1 MISTDQRY
9 EYVIQGTVVDRVSR
23 AGIQGVKVEA
33 WDRDTRYHDML
44 GVATTDAN
52 GRFTIGFQT
61 AYFGDYAPDR
71 SPDLFFKAFIGEREM
86 LTTFETPMMN
96 VERGT
101 TTVTLELQMP
111 TIKNKGVDRI
121 GGLQALKA
129 LNWWGQS
136 DFRGV
141 WEQGKD
147 KSKTMGKL
155 LGTIGEKSLSSF
167 NVKPIRPSA
176 TSDSQIVNQTPL
188 QAEKTLAMQNIQV
201 TEVKQASAVGKDNLI
216 NLRDYPLVLKA
227 GDRVTLYEE
236 NGVVKYYTRT
246 PHPKAAGIDAEK
258 VASIDSDMQTMK
270 AQMRDIDSIRADM
283 EQLKENSQTTG
294 QILGDGSKETQAQA
308 EELSKM
314 RNELAMLRKNTA
326 EKDAQLAKL
335 RTDLDMIRT
344 AQTNQ
349 TTNIPMSRLEALEA
363 EIVRL
368 RTPERIVAVGPVIGA
383 AIVKTAESAPKGQ
396 KVAVKTL
403 GASSTSGKASE
414 RVGTP
419 KKIQSKKTTTV
430 KTAVK
435 KSQPKEAPVAAT
447 ASLDNAADKTSKAKR
462 TDRKGGNTKGSNT
475 KGSKD

>member
-9 EYVIQGTVVDRVSR
+9 EYVIQGTVVDRVTR
-23 AGIQGVKVEA
+23 AGVQGVKIEA

-71 SPDLFFKAFIGEREM
+71 SPDVFFKAFLGEREM
-86 LTTFETPMMN
+86 LSTFETPMMN

-101 TTVTLELQMP
+101 TTVTLELQLP

-121 GGLQALKA
+121 DGLQALKA

-155 LGTIGEKSLSSF
+155 LGNMGEKSLSRF

-176 TSDSQIVNQTPL
+176 TTDSQIVNQTPL

-201 TEVKQASAVGKDNLI
+201 TEVKQVSAGSRDNLI
-216 NLRDYPLVLKA
+216 NLKDYPLALKA

-246 PHPKAAGIDAEK
+246 PHPKAAGVDAVK
-258 VASIDSDMQTMK
+258 VAGIDSDMQTMK
-270 AQMRDIDSIRADM
+270 AQMRDIDSIRAEM
-283 EQLKENSQTTG
+283 ERLKENSQATG
-294 QILGDGSKETQAQA
+294 QMLGDGSKETRAQA

-314 RNELAMLRKNTA
+314 RNELAILRKNTA
-326 EKDAQLAKL
+326 EKDAQLAKF

-368 RTPERIVAVGPVIGA
+368 RTPERVVAVGPVIVSTINKDALSVPKGK
-383 AIVKTAESAPKGQ
+383 KTASKSGD
-396 KVAVKTL
+396 T
-403 GASSTSGKASE
+403 ASTKAAA
-414 RVGTP
+414 
-419 KKIQSKKTTTV
+419 KKTTTKASV
-430 KTAVK
+430 ATKPPTANISAG
-435 KSQPKEAPVAAT
+435 KSADSNTNIRKSARKPKDT
-447 ASLDNAADKTSKAKR
+447 
-462 TDRKGGNTKGSNT
+462 KGGKG
-475 KGSKD
+475 

>member
-9 EYVIQGTVVDRVSR
+9 EYVIQGTVVDRVTR

-71 SPDLFFKAFIGEREM
+71 SPDLFFKAFLGEREM
-86 LTTFETPMMN
+86 LTTYETPMMN
-96 VERGT
+96 VQRGT
-101 TTVTLELQMP
+101 TEVTLEVQLP
-111 TIKNKGVDRI
+111 TINNKGVDRI

-129 LNWWGQS
+129 LSWWGQS

-155 LGTIGEKSLSSF
+155 FGAMGEKSLSSF
-167 NVKPIRPSA
+167 NAKPIRPSP
-176 TSDSQIVNQTPL
+176 TSDSQIVNQSPL

-201 TEVKQASAVGKDNLI
+201 TEVKQVSAGGKDNLV
-216 NLRDYPLVLKA
+216 NLRDYPMVLKA

-246 PHPKAAGIDAEK
+246 PHQKAAGIDADK
-258 VASIDSDMQTMK
+258 VASIDSDMQTVK
-270 AQMRDIDSIRADM
+270 AQMREIDSIRSDM
-283 EQLKENSQTTG
+283 ERLKENSHAAG
-294 QILGDGSKETQAQA
+294 QMLGDGSKEAQAQA
-308 EELSKM
+308 EELSKL
-314 RNELAMLRKNTA
+314 RNELAILRKNTA

-349 TTNIPMSRLEALEA
+349 TMSIPMSRLEALEA

-368 RTPERIVAVGPVIGA
+368 RTPERAVISEPAIEPTIDSVAVSVPKSKNTA
-383 AIVKTAESAPKGQ
+383 AKRDAA
-396 KVAVKTL
+396 
-403 GASSTSGKASE
+403 ASSKAAT
-414 RVGTP
+414 R
-419 KKIQSKKTTTV
+419 

-435 KSQPKEAPVAAT
+435 KAMVKNAATSKQPAADAGASKTADANNRVAKVSPKGKEA
-447 ASLDNAADKTSKAKR
+447 SKKGIKR
-462 TDRKGGNTKGSNT
+462 
-475 KGSKD
+475 

>member
-9 EYVIQGTVVDRVSR
+9 EYVIQGTVVDRVTR
-23 AGIQGVKVEA
+23 AGVQGVKVEA

-71 SPDLFFKAFIGEREM
+71 SPDLFFKAFLGEREM

-96 VERGT
+96 VQRGT
-101 TTVTLELQMP
+101 TMVTLELQLP
-111 TIKNKGVDRI
+111 TINNKGVDRI

-147 KSKTMGKL
+147 KSKTVGKL
-155 LGTIGEKSLSSF
+155 FGAMGEKSLSSF
-167 NVKPIRPSA
+167 NVKPIRPSP
-176 TSDSQIVNQTPL
+176 TTDSQIVNQTPL
-188 QAEKTLAMQNIQV
+188 QAEKTLAVQNIQV
-201 TEVKQASAVGKDNLI
+201 TEVKQVSAGNKDNLV
-216 NLRDYPLVLKA
+216 NLKDYPLVLKA

-246 PHPKAAGIDAEK
+246 PQPKSAGIDADK
-258 VASIDSDMQTMK
+258 VVSIDSDMQTMK
-270 AQMRDIDSIRADM
+270 AQMREIDSIRSEM
-283 EQLKENSQTTG
+283 ERLKENSQATG
-294 QILGDGSKETQAQA
+294 QMLGDGSKEVQAQA
-308 EELSKM
+308 EELSKL
-314 RNELAMLRKNTA
+314 RNELAIMRKSTA
-326 EKDAQLAKL
+326 EKDAQLVKL

-368 RTPERIVAVGPVIGA
+368 RAPERVVAAEPVSGS
-383 AIVKTAESAPKGQ
+383 AINKAVLSVPKGKKTAFKDGDTASMKAAAKKPVATKPPAAKTSAGKSADSNANIRKAARKPKDPKG
-396 KVAVKTL
+396 
-403 GASSTSGKASE
+403 GK
-414 RVGTP
+414 G
-419 KKIQSKKTTTV
+419 
-430 KTAVK
+430 
-435 KSQPKEAPVAAT
+435 
-447 ASLDNAADKTSKAKR
+447 
-462 TDRKGGNTKGSNT
+462 
-475 KGSKD
+475 